1 MPRDVL
7 RPGRICV
14 ITRGRDRGKKCVI
27 VGIVDDS
34 NVLIT
39 GPKELNGVKRDKKN
53 IIHLFPLD
61 EVIRIRANAKDE
73 TVLSAIEKSG
83 LKQFM
88 AELVR
93 IEKPR

>member
-14 ITRGRDRGKKCVI
+14 ITRGRDKGKKCVI
-27 VGIVDDS
+27 VGLVDDS

-39 GPKELNGVKRDKKN
+39 GPKELNGVKRGKKN
-53 IIHLFPLD
+53 IIHLYPLN
-61 EVIRIRANAKDE
+61 ETIRIRANAKDE

-83 LKQFM
+83 LKEFM
-88 AELVR
+88 VELVR

>member
-27 VGIVDDS
+27 VGILDDF

-39 GPKELNGVKRDKKN
+39 GPKELNGVKRGKKN
-53 IIHLFPLD
+53 ILHLFPLN
-61 EVIRIRANAKDE
+61 ETIRIRANAKDE
-73 TVLSAIEKSG
+73 TVLSAIEKSE
-83 LKQFM
+83 LKKFM
-88 AELVR
+88 TELIR

>member
-7 RPGRICV
+7 RPGRICM

-27 VGIVDDS
+27 VGVVDDS
-34 NVLIT
+34 HVLVT
-39 GPKELNGVKRDKKN
+39 GPKELNGVKRGRKN
-53 IIHLFPLD
+53 IIHLMPLD
-61 EVIRIRANAKDE
+61 ETVKIRVNSRDE
-73 TVLSAIEKSG
+73 TVLAAIEKSG

-88 AELVR
+88 TELVR

>member
-14 ITRGRDRGKKCVI
+14 ITRGRERGKKCVI
-27 VGIVDDS
+27 VGLVDDS
-34 NVLIT
+34 SVLVT
-39 GPKELNGVKRDKKN
+39 GPKELNGVKRGRKN
-53 IIHLFPLD
+53 IIHLMPLN
-61 EVIRIRANAKDE
+61 ETVRIRTNSRDE
-73 TVLSAIEKSG
+73 TVLAAIEKSG

-88 AELVR
+88 TELVR